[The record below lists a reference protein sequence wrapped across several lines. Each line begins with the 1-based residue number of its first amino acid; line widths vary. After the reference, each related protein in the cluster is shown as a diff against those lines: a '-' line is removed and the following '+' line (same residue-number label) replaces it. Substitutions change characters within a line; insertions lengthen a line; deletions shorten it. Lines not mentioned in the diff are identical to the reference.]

1 MVLDGVAPPQLA
13 LPSNFAKDGQD
24 ALEALFHD
32 CSADPGCAGAF
43 PNLQG
48 SYASARQRA
57 DAVAGPLTYV
67 HPRTRRRLEVPMS
80 AQTLARLIR
89 GALYSPDLTTL
100 LPLAISRAAEGDFDT
115 ALGLAVALGDAPE
128 PGIDAGL
135 HLSVLCAE
143 DIPRLEGG
151 AWMDEGLG
159 AGLAAEYRE
168 ACARWPVRPAA
179 PEAAAPV
186 QTDAPVLLLSGALDP
201 VTPARQAALAAET
214 LPRSASIT
222 VPGAAHGTLLSL
234 IHISEPTRPY

>member
-1 MVLDGVAPPQLA
+1 
-13 LPSNFAKDGQD
+13 
-24 ALEALFHD
+24 
-32 CSADPGCAGAF
+32 
-43 PNLQG
+43 
-48 SYASARQRA
+48 
-57 DAVAGPLTYV
+57 
-67 HPRTRRRLEVPMS
+67 MS

-100 LPLAISRAAEGDFDT
+100 LPLAISRAGEGDFDT

-128 PGIDAGL
+128 PGIDAGV

-222 VPGAAHGTLLSL
+222 VPGAAHGTLMNGCVMEIAMEFIESRSL
-234 IHISEPTRPY
+234 ESVDTSCVEETSPRRFFVDERGPSI

>member
-1 MVLDGVAPPQLA
+1 
-13 LPSNFAKDGQD
+13 
-24 ALEALFHD
+24 
-32 CSADPGCAGAF
+32 
-43 PNLQG
+43 
-48 SYASARQRA
+48 
-57 DAVAGPLTYV
+57 
-67 HPRTRRRLEVPMS
+67 MS

-100 LPLAISRAAEGDFDT
+100 LPLAISRASKGDFDA

-128 PGIDAGL
+128 PGIDLGL

-143 DIPRLEGG
+143 DIPRLGG
-151 AWMDEGLG
+151 DAAMDEGLG

-186 QTDAPVLLLSGALDP
+186 QTDAPVLLLSGAFDP

-214 LPRSASIT
+214 LPRSESIT
-222 VPGAAHGTLLSL
+222 VPGAAHGTLTRGCVMKIALEFIEARSL
-234 IHISEPTRPY
+234 DGVDTSCVEETSPRRFFVDERGPSI